1 MPTTRFTVHTALP
14 PTAVMDLFTDFGP
27 ARASHWPNVSESR
40 FEVHDQGPD
49 WAEVTEG
56 NAMGWERGRYSWDPD
71 AGTIT
76 IDTLDSN
83 LWGPGSGW
91 RYQLTPSGGGTDVDV
106 ALTRIPKSLLGRV
119 VGALI
124 PIAGAPTL
132 GKQFRS
138 VLRQA
143 ENG

>member
-56 NAMGWERGRYSWDPD
+56 MDVVEKIGGIQADPSSGMP
-71 AGTIT
+71 AAPVIIKSIT
-76 IDTLDSN
+76 VEAS
-83 LWGPGSGW
+83 
-91 RYQLTPSGGGTDVDV
+91 
-106 ALTRIPKSLLGRV
+106 
-119 VGALI
+119 
-124 PIAGAPTL
+124 
-132 GKQFRS
+132 
-138 VLRQA
+138 
-143 ENG
+143 